1 QGKAKIAKYTP
12 FTIQLL
18 YATGET
24 VQPVTIGS
32 SYKSV
37 SLCLTEIPPHLAAG
51 FLPVTRLKMGMNF
64 GNTLKQK
71 IRLISYCNISTIV
84 FWKTKLNKN
93 FILFYFLVH
102 EKRFCRLQQNL
113 S

>member
-1 QGKAKIAKYTP
+1 MPCRNRKARLLLKQGKAKIAKYTP

-37 SLCLTEIPPHLAAG
+37 SLCLTEIPPT
-51 FLPVTRLKMGMNF
+51 LPLGSCPSRV
-64 GNTLKQK
+64 
-71 IRLISYCNISTIV
+71 
-84 FWKTKLNKN
+84 
-93 FILFYFLVH
+93 
-102 EKRFCRLQQNL
+102 
-113 S
+113 